1 MVFVGLLM
9 FTRLPSAR
17 PRPRFAGW
25 SPGPVT
31 AETNCPRLASYMV
44 RLASYMVRLA
54 STPLAEPASPPGP
67 RGLGYLYGGA
77 AIRFDTQRR
86 GKSRTL

>member
-31 AETNCPRLASYMV
+31 AETNCP